1 MKRLK
6 EQPRFLRGK
15 ILSLKDMKIT
25 NLDLCILSPLFFLNL
40 SLIHL
45 QIDSG
50 VFTGDGLQKMSQIC
64 RYLQHFKDITYSCH
78 SLDLTNC
85 AHLREEEGLV
95 ALLDTNK
102 FKDVYTLNL
111 SGSCFSESRGNVLIR
126 KINSGMLVDSLNL
139 SSTQISPSL
148 PIKSQLLIELNIS
161 HNNLTPFFLIETV
174 HACTALEEINLD
186 GTTKAERDNES
197 PEKSES

>member
-15 ILSLKDMKIT
+15 ILSLKDLKIT
-25 NLDLCILSPLFFLNL
+25 NLDLCILSPLFFLHH

-50 VFTGDGLQKMSQIC
+50 VFTGDGLQRMSQIC
-64 RYLQHFKDITYSCH
+64 QYLQNFKDVTYSCH

-95 ALLDTNK
+95 ELLDTNK
-102 FKDVYTLNL
+102 FKDVYKLNV
-111 SGSCFSESRGNVLIR
+111 SGCSFSENRGNVLVS
-126 KINSGMLVDSLNL
+126 KINTGMLVEELNL

-161 HNNLTPFFLIETV
+161 HNNLTPLFVIQTLYT
-174 HACTALEEINLD
+174 CTALEEINLD
-186 GTTKAERDNES
+186 GTTKAERDNDS